1 MALVDEILVVF
12 NSLYDIVNQGY
23 AYFYIQG
30 SAIIGEVYLQLLLL
44 TVGMFIYAI
53 FVWYFYRSLSK
64 RDLFKLDLEKYRFS
78 TAKHK
83 NLQKVGDIIIYFLK
97 YGLIFPVLIAV
108 WFLIL
113 SFFLLVLTKEMAV
126 EQILMLSIIVV
137 SASRIASYY
146 KEDLASD
153 LAKLVPFAIL
163 AIMISDPN
171 FFVVETA
178 VSRLSEITNVGSQII
193 NFLIFSIVLEW
204 SLRTLYLLK
213 LGINS
218 LRERT

>member
-1 MALVDEILVVF
+1 MALVDEILFVF

-23 AYFYIQG
+23 TYFYIQA
-30 SAIIGEVYLQLLLL
+30 SSIIGEVYLQLLLF
-44 TVGMFIYAI
+44 TVGMFVYGI

-78 TAKHK
+78 TSKHK
-83 NLQKVGDIIIYFLK
+83 TLQKAGDLIIYLLK
-97 YGLIFPVLIAV
+97 YGLIFPVYIAI
-108 WFLIL
+108 WFLML
-113 SFFLLVLTKEMAV
+113 SFFLLVLTKGMMV
-126 EQILMLSIIVV
+126 DQILMASIIVV

-146 KEDLASD
+146 KEDLAAD
-153 LAKLVPFAIL
+153 LAKLIPLAIL

-178 VSRLSEITNVGSQII
+178 VSRLSEIPNVGSQII
-193 NFLIFSIVLEW
+193 NFLIFSIALEW
-204 SLRTLYLLK
+204 SLRTLYLVK

-218 LRERT
+218 LREKS

>member
-1 MALVDEILVVF
+1 MALVDEILVIF

-23 AYFYIQG
+23 TYFYIQA
-30 SAIIGEVYLQLLLL
+30 SSIIGEVYLQLLLL
-44 TVGMFIYAI
+44 TVGMFVYAI

-83 NLQKVGDIIIYFLK
+83 TLQKAGDVIIYLLK

-108 WFLIL
+108 WFLML
-113 SFFLLVLTKEMAV
+113 SFFLLVLTKGMAV
-126 EQILMLSIIVV
+126 DQILMVSIIVV

-146 KEDLASD
+146 KEDLAAD
-153 LAKLVPFAIL
+153 LAKLIPLAIL
-163 AIMISDPN
+163 AIMISNPN

-178 VSRLSEITNVGSQII
+178 VSRLLEIPNVGSQII

-204 SLRTLYLLK
+204 SLRSLYLVK

-218 LRERT
+218 LREKS